1 MMKSE
6 NDNPI
11 EFLQPDEGRSWS
23 LEPGENKI
31 ILVMEG
37 ELQIRSST
45 HPDVDV
51 TASNMVFYPFQ
62 ERVVL
67 KAVKKSEVVSIRF
80 TNESG
85 LCGIL
90 SSITAD
96 PSTKYL
102 GDDVT
107 SIPINELVYNHIEFV
122 KKYKDESFCDS
133 YLLDLKLKEFG
144 YILKHFYS
152 EEQLQS
158 FFKSLPANDLSFSE
172 EVCNLSL
179 SVRSVRQLAERM
191 NYSYS
196 GFNKR
201 FRKVFN
207 MSAYNWMRNQRARQV
222 YQDICQTSKSLKEIS
237 TNHKFATLSH
247 FNEFCH
253 KNLGNSPSEIRRKN
267 RTKQYI

>member
-1 MMKSE
+1 MMKTE

-11 EFLQPDEGRSWS
+11 EFLQLNEGQSWS
-23 LEPGENKI
+23 LEPGANKI

-37 ELQIRSST
+37 KIELRSSN
-45 HPDVDV
+45 HPEICL
-51 TASNMVFYPFQ
+51 TSSNMVFYPFQ

-67 KAVKKSEVVSIRF
+67 KATRKTKVVLLRFSNQSSLCNVVTPFDKKDDNSIILPLKDVIF
-80 TNESG
+80 NYIQILEKYIKK
-85 LCGIL
+85 GI
-90 SSITAD
+90 
-96 PSTKYL
+96 
-102 GDDVT
+102 
-107 SIPINELVYNHIEFV
+107 
-122 KKYKDESFCDS
+122 DS
-133 YLLDLKLKEFG
+133 DFLLELKLKEFG

-158 FFKSLPANDLSFSE
+158 FFNLLPGNDSLFTE
-172 EVCNLSL
+172 EVYSLSL

-201 FRKVFN
+201 FRRVFN
-207 MSAYNWMRNQRARQV
+207 MSAYSWMRNQRAKQV

-267 RTKQYI
+267 RTRQYI

>member
-1 MMKSE
+1 
-6 NDNPI
+6 
-11 EFLQPDEGRSWS
+11 
-23 LEPGENKI
+23 

-37 ELQIRSST
+37 KIQVGLFTQVSA
-45 HPDVDV
+45 P
-51 TASNMVFYPFQ
+51 NMFFYPSQ
-62 ERVVL
+62 DKVIIKSVRDSKVVL
-67 KAVKKSEVVSIRF
+67 LRFSNQLNLCNVITSFDQKEDSPTTLPVKSVIFNYIHTLEKYIERGIDSE
-80 TNESG
+80 
-85 LCGIL
+85 LL
-90 SSITAD
+90 S
-96 PSTKYL
+96 
-102 GDDVT
+102 
-107 SIPINELVYNHIEFV
+107 E
-122 KKYKDESFCDS
+122 
-133 YLLDLKLKEFG
+133 LKLKEFG

-158 FFKSLPANDLSFSE
+158 FFKALPGNDSLFTE
-172 EVCNLSL
+172 EVYSLSL

-201 FRKVFN
+201 FRRVFN
-207 MSAYNWMRNQRARQV
+207 MSAYSWMRSQRAKQV

>member
-1 MMKSE
+1 MKSE
-6 NDNPI
+6 NDIPI
-11 EFLQPDEGRSWS
+11 EFLQLDGGQSWS

-37 ELQIRSST
+37 KLQISSSSYT
-45 HPDVDV
+45 EISI
-51 TASNMVFYPFQ
+51 TASNMAFYPFQ

-80 TNESG
+80 TNESV
-85 LCGIL
+85 LCSIL
-90 SSITAD
+90 SSATTD
-96 PSTKYL
+96 STMKL
-102 GDDVT
+102 HEDNIR
-107 SIPINELVYNHIEFV
+107 SIPIKNVIYNYIDLV
-122 KKYKDESFCDS
+122 KKYIDRDICDS
-133 YLLDLKLKEFG
+133 YLSDLKLKEFG

-152 EEQLQS
+152 EEQLLG
-158 FFKSLPANDLSFSE
+158 FFQLLPGNDLRFSE
-172 EVCNLSL
+172 EVCSLSL

-201 FRKVFN
+201 FRRVFN
-207 MSAYNWMRNQRARQV
+207 TSAYSWMRSQRAKQV

-267 RTKQYI
+267 RVKQYT

>member
-1 MMKSE
+1 MKTE

-11 EFLQPDEGRSWS
+11 EFLQLNDGQSWD
-23 LEPGENKI
+23 LESEENKI

-37 ELQIRSST
+37 EIKIRSSN
-45 HPDVDV
+45 HSEIGI
-51 TASNMVFYPFQ
+51 TASNMAFYPFQ
-62 ERVVL
+62 EQIVL
-67 KAVKKSEVVSIRF
+67 KAVKKSEVVSMRF
-80 TNESG
+80 TNESV
-85 LCGIL
+85 LCSIL
-90 SSITAD
+90 SSAATN
-96 PSTKYL
+96 STMKL
-102 GDDVT
+102 HEDNIQL
-107 SIPINELVYNHIEFV
+107 IPIKNVIYNYIDSIRR
-122 KKYKDESFCDS
+122 YMDKDICDS
-133 YLLDLKLKEFG
+133 YLQELKLKEFG

-152 EEQLQS
+152 EEQLQC
-158 FFKSLPANDLSFSE
+158 FFQLLPGNDLRFSE
-172 EVCNLSL
+172 EVCSLSL

-201 FRKVFN
+201 FRRVFN
-207 MSAYNWMRNQRARQV
+207 MSAYSWMRNQRAKQV

>member
-1 MMKSE
+1 MKSG
-6 NDNPI
+6 NDSPI
-11 EFLQPDEGRSWS
+11 EFLQLNAGQSWV

-37 ELQIRSST
+37 ELKIRSSI
-45 HPDVDV
+45 HPDIDV

-67 KAVKKSEVVSIRF
+67 KAVKKSKVASIRF

-96 PSTKYL
+96 STMKHQ
-102 GDDVT
+102 DEKT
-107 SIPINELVYNHIEFV
+107 CPIPIKSIIYNHIDSIREYMD
-122 KKYKDESFCDS
+122 KNICDI
-133 YLLDLKLKEFG
+133 YLFDLKLKEFG

-152 EEQLQS
+152 EEQLQNL
-158 FFKSLPANDLSFSE
+158 FETLHGNDLSFSE

-201 FRKVFN
+201 FRRVFN
-207 MSAYNWMRNQRARQV
+207 MSAYSWMRNQKAKLV